1 MNRPASR
8 PMFRACTERG
18 GRLMPKTLPILLFLF
33 HAVLMPISASAQA
46 EPAVNSTEP
55 DAGTPSAQVPD
66 VERAARFI
74 IELANAF
81 RREQGLDPVQP
92 NQVLDETAR
101 DFAGFL
107 ARTERFGHG
116 ADGTGPAER
125 AKRHGY
131 KMCLISEN
139 LAYQFDSRGFATD
152 ELASKMV
159 QGWKN
164 SPGHRENMLD
174 PDVTETG
181 VALAGSDDS
190 GQYFAVQLFGRP
202 RSESIEFSIA
212 NDSSAA
218 VSYRLDGQGF
228 QLPPRYRRTH
238 EQCRPAKLRLKLP
251 GERDDKV
258 IEPDDGERYRIED
271 GDSGGLRLRS
281 D

>member
-1 MNRPASR
+1 
-8 PMFRACTERG
+8 
-18 GRLMPKTLPILLFLF
+18 MPKSLPILLFLF
-33 HAVLMPISASAQA
+33 HTALMPIGASAQA
-46 EPAVNSTEP
+46 GRAVDSPESA
-55 DAGTPSAQVPD
+55 AGTLSARVPD
-66 VERAARFI
+66 LERAARSI
-74 IELANAF
+74 IELTNVF
-81 RREQGLDPVQP
+81 RREQGLEAVQS
-92 NQVLDETAR
+92 NRVLDETAR
-101 DFAGFL
+101 DFAGLL

-139 LAYQFDSRGFATD
+139 LAYQFDSRGFAAD

-159 QGWKN
+159 EGWKD

-190 GQYFAVQLFGRP
+190 GQYYAVQLFGRP

-212 NDSSAA
+212 NDSSVA
-218 VSYRLDGQGF
+218 VSYGLDGQSF

-251 GERDDKV
+251 GEREETV
-258 IEPDDGERYRIED
+258 IEPGDGDRFRIE
-271 GDSGGLRLRS
+271 GGESGGLRLRS
-281 D
+281 G